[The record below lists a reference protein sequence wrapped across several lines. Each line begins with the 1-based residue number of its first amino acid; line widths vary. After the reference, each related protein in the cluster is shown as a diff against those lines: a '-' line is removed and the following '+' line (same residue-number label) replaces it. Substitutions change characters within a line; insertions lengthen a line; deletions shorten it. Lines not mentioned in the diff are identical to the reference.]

1 MSKSVSPGFKGTAG
15 SYWFVEKLVVSGEGT
30 QVKG

>member
-1 MSKSVSPGFKGTAG
+1 MARSVGTGLKGTAG
-15 SYWFVEKLVVSGEGT
+15 SKWLVEKLVVSGEST